1 MVKASFWSS
10 LRKYFFNMVKQK
22 KKRINVLNLLT
33 GKIKSDAIYSLGTKL
48 QQLLRILQEKKKT
61 KMQSVK
67 HQYNKRFK
75 SFPACFLKS
84 WLTLVKSIPTVWDPV
99 RRLPRE
105 TLADKLPTSLLTTL
119 RVFLLV
125 CFVHV
130 CTKETLSL
138 LNTFFF
144 LVFSQMLPIFAI
156 SGGPTGITMKDHTP
170 LREDVA
176 KSRIVRLAY
185 RKETTLS
192 T

>member
-48 QQLLRILQEKKKT
+48 QQLLRILQKKKNNT

-67 HQYNKRFK
+67 HQYNRRFK
-75 SFPACFLKS
+75 SFPACFLKP

-105 TLADKLPTSLLTTL
+105 TLADKLPRSLLTTL
-119 RVFLLV
+119 RVF
-125 CFVHV
+125 FVSLFLCMCAPRKHYHFLTHFFFLSV
-130 CTKETLSL
+130 PKCYLSL
-138 LNTFFF
+138 LFPEV
-144 LVFSQMLPIFAI
+144 LL
-156 SGGPTGITMKDHTP
+156 
-170 LREDVA
+170 E
-176 KSRIVRLAY
+176 
-185 RKETTLS
+185 
-192 T
+192 